1 VAGERDFFI
10 SYTGADVAW
19 AEWIAQTLEDAGYQT
34 VVQAWDFRPGQ
45 DFVHQ
50 MQQAT
55 QQAARTIAVLSPA
68 YLGSAFGEAEWRVA
82 LASDTVPRAS
92 PSISRSGSGLGRRRA
107 PASAPGPA
115 RLGVPGRA
123 AGGDEGGRLA
133 SSTSVPISP
142 VWAGS
147 TEAWR
152 RPPSARRPPTREA
165 SRAGAPRA

>member
-1 VAGERDFFI
+1 MAGERDFFI

-82 LASDTVPRAS
+82 LASDTVPRVPQHLAQRQWPGSSAS
-92 PSISRSGSGLGRRRA
+92 SSVSAGPSPAGRPWPRGRRRRRW
-107 PASAPGPA
+107 PA
-115 RLGVPGRA
+115 RQQHLGAHLAGVGRVDGGVA
-123 AGGDEGGRLA
+123 ASTIGA
-133 SSTSVPISP
+133 SP
-142 VWAGS
+142 AD
-147 TEAWR
+147 
-152 RPPSARRPPTREA
+152 
-165 SRAGAPRA
+165 PRGE